1 MPNVVVVSRIKVR
14 QGQGEAAIEA
24 LREEIEASHRE
35 DGVLK
40 FALHEDPA
48 DSASLMVVEVY
59 RSAEDIQSHYK
70 QPHFMKL
77 LERMDELFDGLPT
90 ADRFTSLPIGDLAK
104 GQLT

>member
-1 MPNVVVVSRIKVR
+1 MPNVVVVSRIKVK
-14 QGQGEAAIEA
+14 QGQREAAIAA

-48 DSASLMVVEVY
+48 DPAKLMVIEVY
-59 RSAEDIQSHYK
+59 RGAEDIQSHYK
-70 QPHFMKL
+70 QPHFTKL
-77 LERMDELFDGLPT
+77 LDRMDELFDGLPT
-90 ADRFTSLPIGDLAK
+90 ADRFTSLSVGDPAK